1 MNSVYEWVQ
10 TNIVEVIN
18 GALEEY
24 GCNKLVF
31 FIMLVSCITLLF
43 INKELMKRANNIL
56 AVYSVLL
63 LVLVL
68 LNPLFLIC
76 FDGIFELFALLPMCT
91 IIACVIASRSFNLTN
106 RIKTNALLISLSIII
121 IVAGFVIKDDEYVD
135 SINLYK
141 TDDQGIL
148 VAQYICENAGGKP
161 VTVSYILRDG
171 EQQGADISASE
182 AVKQYSGLLY
192 TDAIPIYDANEEI
205 VSDYLVLHD
214 EIADAGSIDKTGYT
228 VVLDTGYYTVL
239 AKG

>member
-18 GALEEY
+18 GALQEY

-31 FIMLVSCITLLF
+31 FVMLVSCITLLY
-43 INKELMKRANNIL
+43 INKDLMKRANNIL

-76 FDGIFELFALLPMCT
+76 FDGIYELFALLPMCT
-91 IIACVIASRSFNLTN
+91 IIACVVTTSAFNLKN
-106 RIKTNALLISLSIII
+106 KLKTNAAIILLSLLI
-121 IVAGFVIKDDEYVD
+121 VVGGFVIKDDEYVD
-135 SINLYK
+135 SINIYK

-148 VAQYICENAGGKP
+148 VAKCICNDSGNKP

-182 AVKQYSGLLY
+182 AVKQYSGLIN
-192 TDAIPIYDANEEI
+192 TDAIPIYEVNEDI

-214 EIADAGSIDKTGYT
+214 EIVDAGSIDKTGYT
-228 VVLDTGYYTVL
+228 VVLDTGCYTVL
-239 AKG
+239 SKG